1 MANLYE
7 NSAAPSELWKCS
19 DVTRY
24 LNLIKYEME
33 HISTSETEK
42 KLMQNMLSMTN
53 TSCAVIFNLLF

>member
-7 NSAAPSELWKCS
+7 NSAAPSHFSELWKCS

-42 KLMQNMLSMTN
+42 KINAKYAKHDKYIVCGYL
-53 TSCAVIFNLLF
+53 